1 MVLLMNPL
9 TVALKIDLCGWA
21 CFAVQIHRLVLHN
34 ISLFR
39 FNEEVG
45 QWLWRIRW
53 KSFWKLMKKV
63 IICKEKKR
71 IKIQLADTHKNFMKI
86 IKAHSFWIKCYL
98 RSIPKLRLRCIAV
111 SRLEEIVLYILSILS
126 SLWCDRVVHV
136 HSLGSVLCYHHWQY
150 QQQSFVLVL
159 GRVACKTTS
168 CYWHKEPQHL
178 SGAAGKELSQWK

>member
-34 ISLFR
+34 VSLFG

-63 IICKEKKR
+63 IICKGKMKEPKFSWQTLEKTSWKLR
-71 IKIQLADTHKNFMKI
+71 NRHT
-86 IKAHSFWIKCYL
+86 FWIRCYL
-98 RSIPKLRLRCIAV
+98 RNIPKLRLRCTAV
-111 SRLEEIVLYILSILS
+111 SRLEETVLYILSILS
-126 SLWCDRVVHV
+126 SLWCDRDVHI
-136 HSLGSVLCYHHWQY
+136 HSLGSVLCYHCWQY
-150 QQQSFVLVL
+150 QQ
-159 GRVACKTTS
+159 
-168 CYWHKEPQHL
+168 
-178 SGAAGKELSQWK
+178 